1 MLLLLAPGRLIKL
14 AEKVHV
20 ILMLSRLWL
29 GGMRKVPEG
38 VRGGLLLKLGWLW
51 LLLGEAIEHV
61 K

>member
-14 AEKVHV
+14 ATEKVHV
-20 ILMLSRLWL
+20 ILMLSRLCL
-29 GGMRKVPEG
+29 QEAPEG
-38 VRGGLLLKLGWLW
+38 VHGGLLLKLVWLW